1 MACYSPLKGYDIGL
15 KTKNLKPSYK
25 ITSYDTVLYNPD
37 GTEMEFT
44 EIPCGRCIGCRL
56 AYSRMWAD
64 RCMAEATLHDS
75 SYFVTLTYND
85 WHLPYGEQVIYLS

>member
-1 MACYSPLKGYDIGL
+1 MTCYSPLKGYDIGL

-25 ITSYDTVLYNPD
+25 ITSYDTVFYNSD

-85 WHLPYGEQVIYLS
+85 WHLPYSERVS